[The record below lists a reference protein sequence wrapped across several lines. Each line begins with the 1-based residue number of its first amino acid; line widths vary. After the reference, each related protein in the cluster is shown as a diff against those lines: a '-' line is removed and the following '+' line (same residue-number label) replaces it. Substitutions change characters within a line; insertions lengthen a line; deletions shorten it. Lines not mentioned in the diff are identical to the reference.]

1 LRVETFLERSA
12 ARAASKT
19 ALVAGGRRVTYGEL
33 SDLVCR
39 AAAGLRVLGI
49 RRGDRVVIQL
59 ENSVEAIVAVF
70 ATLQA
75 GGVFV
80 LVNPTTK
87 AEKLGFILADCGA
100 AALIAEAKNYRAA
113 ARALAACAQP
123 IVTAF
128 VGAAE
133 GDAVADVPGRVRRF
147 EELTSSE
154 RTEWIDRGIDQ
165 DLAALIYTSGST
177 GIPKG
182 VMLTHANMVSASR
195 SILAYLGLT
204 ERDVILNVLP
214 LSFDYGLYQ
223 AILAVRLGATLIIER
238 SFAYPTSVLE
248 TLVRERVTVFPIV
261 PTIAALLLKHDL
273 GQYDFGSLRCVT
285 STGAALPA
293 AHIAAL
299 GAALPGVRLFS
310 MYGLTECKRVS
321 YLAPEDL
328 VRKPGSVGKPM
339 DNVEVFVVDDK
350 GRRSE
355 HGVGELVIRGSNV
368 MQGYWNRPEETA
380 VALRP
385 GLLPGEQ
392 VLYTGDLFRIDP
404 DGYLYFLARTDDVIK
419 SRGEKVSPKEV
430 ETVLHDL
437 PGVIEAAVVG
447 APDPIQGHSVKAFV
461 WADPAAG
468 LTERDV
474 VRHCAERLEDFMVP
488 RLVQFVAEM
497 PKTPNGKIDRARL
510 QSTAAAA
517 VPA

>member
-195 SILAYLGLT
+195 S
-204 ERDVILNVLP
+204 
-214 LSFDYGLYQ
+214 
-223 AILAVRLGATLIIER
+223 ILAVRLGATLIIER